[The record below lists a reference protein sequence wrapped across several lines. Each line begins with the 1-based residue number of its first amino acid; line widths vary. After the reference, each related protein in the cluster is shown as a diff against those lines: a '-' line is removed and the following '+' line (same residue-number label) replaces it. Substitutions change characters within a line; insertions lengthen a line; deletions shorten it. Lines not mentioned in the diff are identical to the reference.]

1 MARQKG
7 IIKLEGTIGD
17 ISFYKSK
24 DGHLARTK
32 GGVEA
37 DRIRSDPA
45 FQRTREN
52 GKEFGKAG
60 TAGRLLRTSFRQYLQ
75 NAADS
80 RMVSRLTREMLKV
93 IKSDPVNERGERTVL
108 DGDLTLLKGFEFNI
122 AGKLASTFYTSYEAT
137 VDRVIGELKIDV
149 PSFSPVSSI
158 ASPEGATHMRLIS
171 AGAVVDF
178 EEEGYQAAASQ
189 SDEIELNQIA
199 TPLIELVNQLPANV
213 TGPLFLV
220 LGVEFFQ
227 SINGVSYPLK
237 NGRFNSLALI
247 EVITE

>member
-52 GKEFGKAG
+52 GTEFGKAG
-60 TAGRLLRTSFRQYLQ
+60 KAGRLLRTSLRQYLQ
-75 NAADS
+75 NAVDS
-80 RMVSRLTREMLKV
+80 RMVSRLTQEMLKV

-122 AGKLASTFYTSYEAT
+122 GGKLASTFYTSYEAT
-137 VDRVIGELKIDV
+137 VDRVTGELRIDV
-149 PSFSPVSSI
+149 PSFSSASAI